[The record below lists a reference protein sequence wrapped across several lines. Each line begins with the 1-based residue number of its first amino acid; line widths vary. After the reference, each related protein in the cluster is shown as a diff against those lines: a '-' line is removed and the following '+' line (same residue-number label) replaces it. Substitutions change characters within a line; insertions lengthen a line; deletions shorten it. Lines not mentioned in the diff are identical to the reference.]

1 MTSATS
7 PTPAGDGP
15 TSRKVVVI
23 CPVYEDWQAVRLL
36 LPRIGEALA
45 PVAACAHVLLVN
57 DGSATAV
64 PNGLIDAPPATIDEV
79 RVLSLRRNVGHQ
91 RALAIGL
98 AYAEANMPCDA
109 VVVMDADGEDDPA
122 DVPRLLETMCATRPP
137 SVVFAQRTRRSEGFL
152 FTFLYRLYRSL
163 HHLLTGIPVQVGNFS
178 VIPRA
183 VLDRLVVVS
192 DLWNHYAAAVFQSRI
207 PYTMVPTARARRL
220 SGQSRMNFVS
230 LVAHGLSAIA
240 VFADRVGVR
249 ILIAS
254 GVVLAASLAVL
265 GVVLV
270 RLLFTGQPSPAWL
283 IAGIVVAL
291 VLTIQTA
298 ATAGLFV
305 LQVLFARASSTFIP
319 TRDYP
324 FFVHSDESAW
334 KRHTE
339 RV

>member
-1 MTSATS
+1 MTPVATAAA
-7 PTPAGDGP
+7 T
-15 TSRKVVVI
+15 RQVVVI
-23 CPVYEDWQAVRLL
+23 CPVYEDWAAVRLL
-36 LPRIGEALA
+36 LPSIGRALA
-45 PVAACAHVLLVN
+45 PVASCARVLLVN
-57 DGSATAV
+57 DGSPTAV
-64 PNGLIDAPPATIDEV
+64 PNDLVDESPDTIEEV

-122 DVPRLLETMCATRPP
+122 DLPRLLETMCATRTP
-137 SVVFAQRTRRSEGFL
+137 SVVFAQRTRRSEGL
-152 FTFLYRLYRSL
+152 VFTSLYRLYRFL

-178 VIPRA
+178 VIPRG

-249 ILIAS
+249 ILIA
-254 GVVLAASLAVL
+254 ALAVL
-265 GVVLV
+265 GVSLVVLGGV
-270 RLLFTGQPSPAWL
+270 FLRLLLTGHSSPGWL
-283 IAGIVVAL
+283 VAGIVVAL

-334 KRHTE
+334 KRHPE

>member
-1 MTSATS
+1 MTQDVSAPS
-7 PTPAGDGP
+7 
-15 TSRKVVVI
+15 SRQVVVI
-23 CPVYEDWQAVRLL
+23 CPVYEDWPAVRLL

-45 PVAACAHVLLVN
+45 SVASCARVLLVN
-57 DGSATAV
+57 DGSATSV
-64 PNGLIDAPPATIDEV
+64 PNDLVTAPLATIEEV

-137 SVVFAQRTRRSEGFL
+137 SVVFAQRTRRSEGL
-152 FTFLYRLYRSL
+152 VFTSLYRLYRSL

-178 VIPRA
+178 VIPRV
-183 VLDRLVVVS
+183 VLARLAVVS

-249 ILIAS
+249 ILIAALA
-254 GVVLAASLAVL
+254 VLAASLAVL
-265 GVVLV
+265 GGVFL
-270 RLLFTGQPSPAWL
+270 RLLLTGHSSPGWL
-283 IAGIVVAL
+283 IAGVVVAL

-334 KRHTE
+334 KRQPE
-339 RV
+339 PL

>member
-1 MTSATS
+1 MTPVAT
-7 PTPAGDGP
+7 AAAA
-15 TSRKVVVI
+15 RHVVVI
-23 CPVYEDWQAVRLL
+23 CPVYEDWAAVRLL
-36 LPRIGEALA
+36 LPGIGRALA
-45 PVAACAHVLLVN
+45 PIASCARVLLVN
-57 DGSATAV
+57 DGSPTSV
-64 PNGLIDAPPATIDEV
+64 PNDLVDESLDTIEEV

-122 DVPRLLETMCATRPP
+122 DIPRLLETMCATRPP
-137 SVVFAQRTRRSEGFL
+137 SVVFAQRTRRSEGFV
-152 FTFLYRLYRSL
+152 FTSLYRLYRSL

-178 VIPRA
+178 VIPRG

-249 ILIAS
+249 ILIAALAVMS
-254 GVVLAASLAVL
+254 TSLAALGGVL
-265 GVVLV
+265 L
-270 RLLFTGQPSPAWL
+270 RLLLTGHPPPGWL
-283 IAGIVVAL
+283 IAGIVVAV

-334 KRHTE
+334 KRHSE

>member
-1 MTSATS
+1 MNPDVRETS
-7 PTPAGDGP
+7 
-15 TSRKVVVI
+15 SRELVVI
-23 CPVYEDWQAVRLL
+23 CPVYEDWAAVRLL

-45 PVAACAHVLLVN
+45 AAASCGRVLLVN
-57 DGSATAV
+57 DGSATPA
-64 PNGLIDAPPATIDEV
+64 PNDLVAEPLGSIEEV
-79 RVLSLRRNVGHQ
+79 WVLSLRRNVGHQ

-98 AYAEANMPCDA
+98 AYAEANLPCDA

-122 DVPRLLETMCATRPP
+122 DVPRLLEKMCATRPP
-137 SVVFAQRTRRSEGFL
+137 SVVFAQRTRRSEGFV
-152 FTFLYRLYRSL
+152 FTLLYRLYRSL
-163 HHLLTGIPVQVGNFS
+163 HRLFTGIPVQVGNFS

-207 PYTMVPTARARRL
+207 PYTMVPTARGRRL

-254 GVVLAASLAVL
+254 LAVVAVLVAVSL
-265 GVVLV
+265 GVFV
-270 RLLFTGQPSPAWL
+270 RLLVTGHPSAGWL
-283 IAGIVVAL
+283 IAAVVVAL
-291 VLTIQTA
+291 VLTIQMA

-319 TRDYP
+319 TRDYR

-334 KRHTE
+334 KRRTE

>member
-1 MTSATS
+1 MTQAAPVTS
-7 PTPAGDGP
+7 
-15 TSRKVVVI
+15 SRQIVVI
-23 CPVYEDWQAVRLL
+23 CPVYEDWPAVRLL

-45 PVAACAHVLLVN
+45 SVASCGRVLLVN
-57 DGSATAV
+57 DGSATPV
-64 PNGLIDAPPATIDEV
+64 PNDLVTAPLATIEEV

-98 AYAEANMPCDA
+98 AYAEANMPSDA

-122 DVPRLLETMCATRPP
+122 DGPRLLETMCTTQPP
-137 SVVFAQRTRRSEGFL
+137 SIVFAQRTRRSEGFV
-152 FTFLYRLYRSL
+152 FTFLYRLYRTL

-183 VLDRLVVVS
+183 VLTRLVVVS

-249 ILIAS
+249 ILIAA
-254 GVVLAASLAVL
+254 LAMLGGSLAVL
-265 GVVLV
+265 AVVFA
-270 RLLFTGQPSPAWL
+270 RFLFTGHSSPGWL
-283 IAGIVVAL
+283 IAGVVAL

-334 KRHTE
+334 KRQQQL
-339 RV
+339 V

>member
-1 MTSATS
+1 
-7 PTPAGDGP
+7 
-15 TSRKVVVI
+15 
-23 CPVYEDWQAVRLL
+23 
-36 LPRIGEALA
+36 
-45 PVAACAHVLLVN
+45 VN
-57 DGSATAV
+57 DGSSTTV
-64 PNGLIDAPPATIDEV
+64 PNDLGDESLATIEEV

-122 DVPRLLETMCATRPP
+122 DVPRLLEAMRATRPP
-137 SVVFAQRTRRSEGFL
+137 SVVFAQRTRRSEGVV
-152 FTFLYRLYRSL
+152 FTLLYRLYRSA
-163 HHLLTGIPVQVGNFS
+163 HRLLTGIPVQVGNFS

-183 VLDRLVVVS
+183 LLDRLVVVS

-207 PYTMVPTARARRL
+207 PYTMVPTVRAQRL

-249 ILIAS
+249 ILIA
-254 GVVLAASLAVL
+254 ALAVL
-265 GVVLV
+265 GASVAILAGVFVRFLV
-270 RLLFTGQPSPAWL
+270 TGYSSPGWL
-283 IAGIVVAL
+283 IGVIVVAL

-334 KRHTE
+334 TRHTE
-339 RV
+339 RI

>member
-1 MTSATS
+1 MTQAASEPS
-7 PTPAGDGP
+7 
-15 TSRKVVVI
+15 SRQVVVI
-23 CPVYEDWQAVRLL
+23 CPVYEDWPAVRLL

-45 PVAACAHVLLVN
+45 SAATCARVLLVN
-57 DGSATAV
+57 DGSATPA
-64 PNGLIDAPPATIDEV
+64 PNDLVTTPLATIEEV

-122 DVPRLLETMCATRPP
+122 DVPRLLETMCATRPA
-137 SVVFAQRTRRSEGFL
+137 SVVFARRTRRSEGFV
-152 FTFLYRLYRSL
+152 FTSLYRLYRWL

-183 VLDRLVVVS
+183 VLARLVVVS

-249 ILIAS
+249 ILIAALAAS
-254 GVVLAASLAVL
+254 GASLAVL
-265 GVVLV
+265 GAAFL
-270 RLLFTGQPSPAWL
+270 RLLVTGHSPPGWL
-283 IAGIVVAL
+283 IAGVVVAL

-334 KRHTE
+334 KRQQQL
-339 RV
+339 V

>member
-1 MTSATS
+1 MSS
-7 PTPAGDGP
+7 ELRPP
-15 TSRKVVVI
+15 TSRELVVI
-23 CPVYEDWQAVRLL
+23 CPVYEDWAAVRML
-36 LPRIGEALA
+36 LPRIGQALS
-45 PVAACAHVLLVN
+45 PVASCARVLLVN
-57 DGSATAV
+57 DGSPTPV
-64 PNGLIDAPPATIDEV
+64 PNDLVTEPLATIEEV

-91 RALAIGL
+91 RAVAIGL
-98 AYAEANMPCDA
+98 AYAEANLPCDA

-122 DVPRLLETMCATRPP
+122 DVPRLLETMCATRPA
-137 SVVFAQRTRRSEGFL
+137 SVVFAQRARRSEGL
-152 FTFLYRLYRSL
+152 VFTSLYRLYRSL
-163 HHLLTGIPVQVGNFS
+163 HRLLTGIPVQVGNFS

-249 ILIAS
+249 III
-254 GVVLAASLAVL
+254 ASLAVL
-265 GVVLV
+265 AISLAVLGGVFV
-270 RLLFTGQPSPAWL
+270 RLLVTGHSSPGWL
-283 IAGIVVAL
+283 VAAVVIAV

-319 TRDYP
+319 TRDYQ
-324 FFVHSDESAW
+324 FFVHSDDSAW
-334 KRHTE
+334 KHHAQ